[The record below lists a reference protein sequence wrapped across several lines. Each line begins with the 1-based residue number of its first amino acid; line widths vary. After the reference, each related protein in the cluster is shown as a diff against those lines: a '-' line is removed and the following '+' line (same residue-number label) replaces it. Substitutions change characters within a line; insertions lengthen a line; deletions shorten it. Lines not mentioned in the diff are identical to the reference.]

1 MRDAITGLI
10 GQYDQLGRYLDRSA
24 IDRIESYFDEA
35 EVRVLAV
42 EIINREASELVRE
55 ASQRL
60 FQADPELLLP
70 GGNAYTTRR
79 LAACL
84 RDMDYF
90 LRYAS
95 YSLIAGDSTILN
107 ERVLNGLDDT
117 YKSLGVPTGPTVRSM
132 VLLADVLCERLLN
145 DGVPQDLAGLCVSR
159 LSTWPPVL
167 RPATCVSA
175 DRKSPNHFKQRRSV
189 RLGPICDRL
198 MRRLLAID
206 FRVRLRR

>member
-10 GQYDQLGRYLDRSA
+10 GRYDQLGRYLDRSA
-24 IDRIESYFDEA
+24 MDRIDDYLSEA
-35 EVRVLAV
+35 SIRLKAV
-42 EIINREASELVRE
+42 ELINREAAEVVRE

-60 FQADPELLLP
+60 FAGDPELLLP

-95 YSLIAGDSTILN
+95 YALVAGDSTILN

-117 YKSLGVPTGPTVRSM
+117 YKSLGVPTGPTVRSIT
-132 VLLADVLCERLLN
+132 LLAEVLCERLVAEGLEI
-145 DGVPQDLAGLCVSR
+145 DRCAVIRQPFDHMASGLA
-159 LSTWPPVL
+159 
-167 RPATCVSA
+167 ATDV
-175 DRKSPNHFKQRRSV
+175 RQR
-189 RLGPICDRL
+189 
-198 MRRLLAID
+198 
-206 FRVRLRR
+206 

>member
-10 GQYDQLGRYLDRSA
+10 GRYDQLGRYLDRNAMDS
-24 IDRIESYFDEA
+24 IDGYLGEA
-35 EVRVLAV
+35 ELRLQAV
-42 EIINREASELVRE
+42 ELINREAAEIVRE

-60 FQADPELLLP
+60 FKGDPELLLP

-95 YSLIAGDSTILN
+95 YALVAGDSTILN

-117 YKSLGVPTGPTVRSM
+117 YKSLGVPTAPPCAASFCWLMCCAKCWWRM
-132 VLLADVLCERLLN
+132 ACLLSVA
-145 DGVPQDLAGLCVSR
+145 QSCVSP
-159 LSTWPPVL
+159 LITWRRASPP
-167 RPATCVSA
+167 PMCASA
-175 DRKSPNHFKQRRSV
+175 DSV
-189 RLGPICDRL
+189 
-198 MRRLLAID
+198 AISHLQSGL
-206 FRVRLRR
+206 VT

>member
-10 GQYDQLGRYLDRSA
+10 GRYDQLGRYLDRNAMDS
-24 IDRIESYFDEA
+24 IDGYLGEA
-35 EVRVLAV
+35 GLRLQAV
-42 EIINREASELVRE
+42 ELINREAAEIVRE

-60 FQADPELLLP
+60 FKGDPELLLP

-95 YSLIAGDSTILN
+95 YALVAGDSTILN

-117 YKSLGVPTGPTVRSM
+117 YKSLGVPTGPTVRSI
-132 VLLADVLCERLLN
+132 VLLADVLCEMLVA
-145 DGVPQDLAGLCVSR
+145 DGVALDRCPVVRQPFDHMAEGLAASDVR
-159 LSTWPPVL
+159 
-167 RPATCVSA
+167 
-175 DRKSPNHFKQRRSV
+175 QR
-189 RLGPICDRL
+189 
-198 MRRLLAID
+198 
-206 FRVRLRR
+206 